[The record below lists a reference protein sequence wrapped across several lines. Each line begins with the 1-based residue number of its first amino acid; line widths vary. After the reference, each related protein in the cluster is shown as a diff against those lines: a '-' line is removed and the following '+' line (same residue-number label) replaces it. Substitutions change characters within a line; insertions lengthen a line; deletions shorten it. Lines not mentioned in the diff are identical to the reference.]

1 MGNQYRT
8 AAGTVVTLAQDKIED
23 LAKAYRDM
31 VKNKATSKEK
41 VEWIKTKAE
50 LNNIARKTMAV
61 LLEENGCEGMIEMP
75 YGKGIYKEP
84 KEKPE
89 KPAQTTAPAPKA
101 EPAAETAQE
110 RECCMHQDGLAR
122 VEIDQIAVEV
132 IENELVTMWH
142 LLQADIEREQ
152 KTIARL
158 KNALNVKQLRAEK
171 IRQTLRSLK
180 GIEL

>member
-89 KPAQTTAPAPKA
+89 KPAQTTAPTPKA
-101 EPAAETAQE
+101 EPDAKPEPEHAGIQ
-110 RECCMHQDGLAR
+110 
-122 VEIDQIAVEV
+122 IDEEAVKI
-132 IENELVTMWH
+132 IEDELVAMWH
-142 LLQADIEREQ
+142 LLQVEIEREQ
-152 KTIARL
+152 KTISKL
-158 KNALNVKQLRAEK
+158 NTALTVKQLRAEK
-171 IRQTLRSLK
+171 IRATLKDLK
-180 GIEL
+180 GTEL

>member
-101 EPAAETAQE
+101 EPAAETEHTGIQ
-110 RECCMHQDGLAR
+110 
-122 VEIDQIAVEV
+122 IDEEAVKI
-132 IENELVTMWH
+132 IEDELVAMWH
-142 LLQADIEREQ
+142 LLQVEIEREQ
-152 KTIARL
+152 KTISKL
-158 KNALNVKQLRAEK
+158 NTALTVKQLRAEK
-171 IRQTLRSLK
+171 IRATLKDLK
-180 GIEL
+180 GTAL

>member
-1 MGNQYRT
+1 MGTQYRT

-101 EPAAETAQE
+101 EPAAEPEHTGIQ
-110 RECCMHQDGLAR
+110 
-122 VEIDQIAVEV
+122 IDEEAVKI
-132 IENELVTMWH
+132 IEDELVAMWH
-142 LLQADIEREQ
+142 LLQVEIEREQ
-152 KTIARL
+152 KTISKL
-158 KNALNVKQLRAEK
+158 NTALTVKQLRAEK
-171 IRQTLRSLK
+171 IRATLKDLK
-180 GIEL
+180 GNEL